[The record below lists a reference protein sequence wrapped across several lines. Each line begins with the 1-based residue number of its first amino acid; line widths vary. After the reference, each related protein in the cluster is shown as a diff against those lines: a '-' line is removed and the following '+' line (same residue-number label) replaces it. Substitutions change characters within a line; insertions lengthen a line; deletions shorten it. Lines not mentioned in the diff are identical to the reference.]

1 MALDKAT
8 IDYPCDPF
16 REFAMQHQ
24 LVREEVSEVS
34 IPNLLAAYLP
44 SSDCICGKPKQRSP
58 NYVLRHVNAELR
70 DLSKLL
76 VLRNKHS
83 GHHRAQ
89 ILHAVKVA
97 PRDDMEFLQIYLA
110 E

>member
-1 MALDKAT
+1 
-8 IDYPCDPF
+8 
-16 REFAMQHQ
+16 
-24 LVREEVSEVS
+24 
-34 IPNLLAAYLP
+34 
-44 SSDCICGKPKQRSP
+44 
-58 NYVLRHVNAELR
+58 VNAELR